1 MRMLKRLLIL
11 DDKYALMT
19 RHKPRRDELTSNELT
34 CVTIILNT
42 SFLFSKPKTN
52 ILQKIKMSTKTGKC
66 LVVRV
71 PDGGTPTMEKE
82 ELPLPE
88 PGSNQLLVKTSHV
101 AQNPTDGRFNVTM
114 FTDKTN

>member
-1 MRMLKRLLIL
+1 
-11 DDKYALMT
+11 
-19 RHKPRRDELTSNELT
+19 
-34 CVTIILNT
+34 
-42 SFLFSKPKTN
+42 
-52 ILQKIKMSTKTGKC
+52 
-66 LVVRV
+66 
-71 PDGGTPTMEKE
+71 MEKE